1 MTGESSL
8 GARRP
13 SLSTATRPRGPR
25 ATRRLPVFAVVPLVA
40 TLLASLAGTGT
51 AQERPA
57 KRLADIVSVA
67 FEEYASGIDSAGRLI
82 SDVEYQEAVEFLA
95 NAREVAARLS
105 GERADSTRV
114 FLDSIASLVQRRVP
128 PATVA
133 PWVDQ
138 FMSSL
143 GADAALDL
151 PTRPVDL
158 VTGERL
164 YQQHCASCHGAR
176 GQGDGPA
183 ATGMDPPPPALGNA
197 EAVADVSPALMFRIL
212 SVGIAGTP
220 MAAWSGTLSVDE
232 RWSVIAYLNALRAP
246 SAVAEGQGLY
256 VQRCA
261 ACHGPAGASNGVL
274 TTALARVPVELS
286 SFAWQAAHSDREIG
300 EIVRT
305 GAAGTA
311 MPPSRDLTD
320 SDLAMLV
327 GYVRTL
333 SLQDAPGALVAAAQS
348 DDPGAIVREVMS
360 QLDAAL
366 VSARAGRGAE
376 AGDRAFDAYIAF
388 EPLETRARAR
398 DPGLVAALERQFAD
412 FRGAV
417 RASDLRAAERARTA
431 IEAGMP
437 GIVDLTRPPGSGWG
451 AFLQS
456 LLIILREGLEAI
468 LVIGAIVAF
477 LIKTGHRERLRS
489 IWWGVAAA
497 LGASAVTAVVL
508 ATVLRALPATRE
520 VIEGLTMLVAVAVLF
535 SVSYWLI
542 SKVEAAKW
550 QRFIREKVD
559 AALAGGGGRAL
570 TLVAFLAVYREGAET
585 ALFYQALFQEGSNT
599 VLPIVGGIAVGAVIL
614 AVIFTLFHRY
624 GVRIPLRP
632 FFGVTSVLLYY
643 MAFVFMGKGIRELQ
657 EGNVVPITVLPGWPH
672 VDAMGIFP
680 SVETLLGQSVLVA
693 LFVFALVK
701 TFWPTRAVVLP
712 TVPDAPDPLVESHVL
727 ERLEQL
733 ERRLESVEQVVS
745 APETAESDP
754 NAAPRDASYLR

>member
-1 MTGESSL
+1 M
-8 GARRP
+8 AI
-13 SLSTATRPRGPR
+13 A
-25 ATRRLPVFAVVPLVA
+25 LPGRVA
-40 TLLASLAGTGT
+40 E
-51 AQERPA
+51 AQDRPA

-67 FEEYASGIDSAGRLI
+67 FEEYATGIDSAGRLI
-82 SDVEYQEAVEFLA
+82 SDVEYGEAVEFLA
-95 NAREVAARLS
+95 NAREVATRLS
-105 GERADSTRV
+105 GEGADSARI
-114 FLDSIASLVQRRVP
+114 FLDSISALVQRRVP
-128 PATVA
+128 PADVA

-138 FMSSL
+138 FMTSL

-151 PTRPVDL
+151 PTRAVDL
-158 VTGERL
+158 AAGERL
-164 YQQHCASCHGAR
+164 YQQHCSSCHGAR
-176 GQGDGPA
+176 GLGDGPA
-183 ATGMDPPPPALGNA
+183 ATGMEPPPPALGSA

-232 RWSVIAYLNALRAP
+232 RWSVIAYLNSLRAP
-246 SAVAEGQGLY
+246 PILAEGEGLY

-261 ACHGPAGASNGVL
+261 ACHGPSGGSNGTL
-274 TTALARVPVELS
+274 TTALTRVPVELS
-286 SFAWQAAHSDREIG
+286 SFAWQAAHSDREIA
-300 EIVRT
+300 ELIRA
-305 GAAGTA
+305 GAPGTA
-311 MPPSRDLTD
+311 MPPSRDLTE
-320 SDLAMLV
+320 SQVATLV
-327 GYVRTL
+327 AYVRTL
-333 SLQDAPGALVAAAQS
+333 SLDDAPGAVVAGAQDS
-348 DDPGAIVREVMS
+348 DPGAVVRQVMS

-398 DPGLVAALERQFAD
+398 DPGLVAALERHFAD

-417 RASDLRAAERARTA
+417 RASDLRAAERARTM

-437 GIVDLTRPPGSGWG
+437 GIVELTRAPGTGWG

-489 IWWGVAAA
+489 IWFGVGAA

-585 ALFYQALFQEGSNT
+585 ALFYQALLHEGTST
-599 VLPIVGGIAVGAVIL
+599 VMPIIGGIVVGGIIL

-643 MAFVFMGKGIRELQ
+643 MAFVFMGKGLRELQ
-657 EGNVVPITVLPGWPH
+657 EGNAIPITVLPGWPH
-672 VDAMGIFP
+672 IDAMGIYP
-680 SVETLLGQSVLVA
+680 SVETLLGQFVLLV

-712 TVPDAPDPLVESHVL
+712 TVPEGPDPLKESHVL
-727 ERLEQL
+727 ERLEQI
-733 ERRLESVEQVVS
+733 EQRLGAIEQAVSGAATSDEASTES
-745 APETAESDP
+745 PETPHGSRHVRA
-754 NAAPRDASYLR
+754 